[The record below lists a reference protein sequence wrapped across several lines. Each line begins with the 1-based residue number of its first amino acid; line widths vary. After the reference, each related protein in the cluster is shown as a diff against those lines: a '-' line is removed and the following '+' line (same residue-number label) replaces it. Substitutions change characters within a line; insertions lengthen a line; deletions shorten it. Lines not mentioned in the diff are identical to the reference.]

1 MIIIKCFIDGNFNG
15 YLSSDRYYETDF
27 NNPKIFNDLNYAY
40 DVIDSILDRTDFD
53 ECEVSYELIGVEL
66 KPIKKYIPQF
76 NWMTPK
82 EERTFKEEKIKE

>member
-53 ECEVSYELIGVEL
+53 EC
-66 KPIKKYIPQF
+66 
-76 NWMTPK
+76 
-82 EERTFKEEKIKE
+82 